1 MQQQKYIVVGARG
14 LHFFFL
20 LSENPKVSR
29 LAAQNLYYSI
39 NKDIKYFNCNCRAM
53 CNMVV
58 QVGSKFSVE
67 MYRIERIVASK

>member
-14 LHFFFL
+14 LHFFL

-29 LAAQNLYYSI
+29 LAAQNHYSI
-39 NKDIKYFNCNCRAM
+39 NKDIKYSNCNCCAM

-67 MYRIERIVASK
+67 MYRIERIFASK